1 MAEVIK
7 TTERQLQRSTAQLV
21 SWALRPG
28 VIAFHVP
35 NERERALSRKILSG
49 LGVLP
54 GVADWIIL
62 APTPEWNV
70 EELGAPCYQR
80 CSHRSHAYAIE
91 LKTER
96 GKQSK
101 AQRHFQGMCEEAGVP
116 YAVCRSLSEFADAL
130 RTWGLLRDGVEVE

>member
-35 NERERALSRKILSG
+35 NERESALSRKILSG

-62 APTPEWNV
+62 APLHLSMMLSEVDTV
-70 EELGAPCYQR
+70 QIGSVAR
-80 CSHRSHAYAIE
+80 AFAIE

-96 GKQSK
+96 GTQSK
-101 AQRHFQGMCEEAGVP
+101 AQLRFEGMCEDAGVP

>member
-35 NERERALSRKILSG
+35 NERESALSRKILSG

-62 APTPEWNV
+62 APVVFGTRFNDGTWTHKTCRAFAV
-70 EELGAPCYQR
+70 
-80 CSHRSHAYAIE
+80 E

-101 AQRHFQGMCEEAGVP
+101 AQIAFQGMCEQAHVP
-116 YAVCRSLSEFADAL
+116 YVVCRSLSEFADAL